1 VIGCQNIVPKG
12 VLFIVKHNEKQKSKL
27 KIALITAILLVLII
41 SIGFVVYVND
51 YYHADDTAMSI
62 LSETSVENNSGVTI
76 TNNKNKMIT
85 FTPQN
90 PIAGLIFYP
99 GGKVQYES
107 YAPLL
112 YKLAEN
118 DILCVLVHMPCN
130 LAVFDMNAADGIIE
144 NYPSITDWYIGGHSL
159 GGAMAASYVEKH
171 SDEYKGLIL
180 LAAYSTVDLT
190 QSGLSV
196 LSIYGSNDKVL
207 DMDTYNNDYINL
219 PETTSEIIIEGGCHA
234 YFGSYGAQARDGNP
248 TISAEEQISI
258 TANEIVN
265 YMVGIS

>member
-1 VIGCQNIVPKG
+1 
-12 VLFIVKHNEKQKSKL
+12 LKHNKKL
-27 KIALITAILLVLII
+27 KSTLKITLITVILLILVI
-41 SIGFVVYVND
+41 SIGFGVYVND
-51 YYHADDTAMSI
+51 YYHADDTAISI
-62 LSETSVENNSGVTI
+62 LSDTSANSNTTVTI

-90 PIAGLIFYP
+90 PIAGFIFYP
-99 GGKVQYES
+99 GGKVQYEA

-130 LAVFDMNAADGIIE
+130 LAVFDINAADGIIE

-190 QSGLSV
+190 KSGLSV
-196 LSIYGSNDKVL
+196 LSIYGSNDEVL
-207 DMDTYNNDYINL
+207 DKDTYNKDYINL
-219 PETTSEIIIEGGCHA
+219 PKTTSEIIIEGGCHA
-234 YFGSYGAQARDGNP
+234 YFGSYGAQDGDGTP
-248 TISAEEQISI
+248 TISAEEQITI
-258 TANEIVN
+258 TTNEIVN
-265 YMVGIS
+265 YLTVSH